1 MCAAWRGACAH
12 STGAERRARAGAAG
26 KLMPRNSDEMSFL
39 IKMNPPRFN
48 TLPPRVQKMQ
58 KAIARRRQ
66 EKEARGR

>member
-1 MCAAWRGACAH
+1 
-12 STGAERRARAGAAG
+12 
-26 KLMPRNSDEMSFL
+26 MPRNSDEMSFL